1 MDSKDFAALEDRIAA
16 RARGMWQDAGRPD
29 GGPERFTE
37 QARAL
42 LGIEENPDAGLIDPE
57 KAVEPAIEPLAAVEN
72 QGEFPGLT
80 DQGEDQL
87 FPDEQATPEA
97 PITRK

>member
-1 MDSKDFAALEDRIAA
+1 MDRTEFDALEDRISA
-16 RARGMWQDAGRPD
+16 RARQMWEDAGCPE
-29 GGPERFTE
+29 GGPDRYRD
-37 QARAL
+37 QARELVA
-42 LGIEENPDAGLIDPE
+42 IAENPDAGRIDPE
-57 KAVEPAIEPLAAVEN
+57 KAAEPAIEPLAAVEN

-87 FPDEQATPEA
+87 FPDEQATVEA